1 MTQMPRSIDSTKCAD
16 AFLRSSRFLSPEGSV
31 WARRTVTFVF
41 PLRHVNILAL
51 RAMLGVRFCGGKS
64 ISRSALAQR
73 GLDDGSVARLA
84 LKELGELLARLT
96 LLQGG
101 GGHSHVFTGPFCSTH
116 RPEVEASRLLR

>member
-64 ISRSALAQR
+64 ISTCATR
-73 GLDDGSVARLA
+73 LDDGSVARLA
-84 LKELGELLARLT
+84 GRSIDPGLEQTRKVAPFHVLL
-96 LLQGG
+96 
-101 GGHSHVFTGPFCSTH
+101 HS
-116 RPEVEASRLLR
+116 AD